1 MSTTQI
7 NNNIVDLSTL
17 PQTTPSMCIP
27 RVFSNI
33 TKERILGIFNDLNIG
48 SIERIDQVFRTND
61 DGAHF
66 QRVFVHIRWNDD
78 EISNKA
84 RTRLLQGKDI
94 KIIYNDPWFWK
105 VSANRSVARDT
116 RQKEGGRS
124 RDAHFIKPTL
134 HVSSDEE
141 RDETNMQ
148 RIKHQKQQR
157 GRGGRGAGG
166 RGGGR
171 GAAAA
176 AGGGGGAAVNFAKDA
191 TIATHDLSMDLGIS
205 PPTLTRTMTK
215 VDATIDDDL
224 EEGEVPDEILQICPP
239 TLTRTMTTSVD
250 VTIDDLEEGEI

>member
-94 KIIYNDPWFWK
+94 SDN
-105 VSANRSVARDT
+105 VSNR
-116 RQKEGGRS
+116 
-124 RDAHFIKPTL
+124 F
-134 HVSSDEE
+134 
-141 RDETNMQ
+141 
-148 RIKHQKQQR
+148 
-157 GRGGRGAGG
+157 
-166 RGGGR
+166 
-171 GAAAA
+171 
-176 AGGGGGAAVNFAKDA
+176 
-191 TIATHDLSMDLGIS
+191 
-205 PPTLTRTMTK
+205 TLTLACLGPRN
-215 VDATIDDDL
+215 
-224 EEGEVPDEILQICPP
+224 
-239 TLTRTMTTSVD
+239 D
-250 VTIDDLEEGEI
+250 VLLKSPKYFFRFSFENRFLYFIYWNI

>member
-94 KIIYNDPWFWK
+94 KISLDCNGLHAPQR
-105 VSANRSVARDT
+105 VRLPRVA
-116 RQKEGGRS
+116 
-124 RDAHFIKPTL
+124 
-134 HVSSDEE
+134 
-141 RDETNMQ
+141 
-148 RIKHQKQQR
+148 
-157 GRGGRGAGG
+157 GRGGQG
-166 RGGGR
+166 
-171 GAAAA
+171 
-176 AGGGGGAAVNFAKDA
+176 D
-191 TIATHDLSMDLGIS
+191 
-205 PPTLTRTMTK
+205 
-215 VDATIDDDL
+215 
-224 EEGEVPDEILQICPP
+224 
-239 TLTRTMTTSVD
+239 
-250 VTIDDLEEGEI
+250 